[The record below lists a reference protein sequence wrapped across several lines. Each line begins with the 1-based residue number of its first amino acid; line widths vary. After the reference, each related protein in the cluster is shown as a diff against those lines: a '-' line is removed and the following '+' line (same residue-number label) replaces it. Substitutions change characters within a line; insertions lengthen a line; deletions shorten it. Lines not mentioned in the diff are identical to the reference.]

1 MAVTPETLLEA
12 AEEISAGD
20 REVDWR
26 NAASRGYYAAYHR
39 CVLLVYGDASMR
51 PSHQQLIDELTDPKA
66 VLQWRQAGHVLREC
80 KILRQRADYATIEDF
95 GQGEAETAID
105 ASRRIFKFAD
115 GG

>member
-39 CVLLVYGDASMR
+39 CVLLVYRD
-51 PSHQQLIDELTDPKA
+51 PSAQPGHRQLIDQLTDPKA
-66 VLQWRQAGHVLREC
+66 AVKWRQAGHVLRNC
-80 KILRQRADYATIEDF
+80 KILREKADYATTGNFE
-95 GQGEAETAID
+95 QGEAETAID
-105 ASRRIFKFAD
+105 AGRRIFEFAD
-115 GG
+115 SG